1 MLFTVL
7 LQKHAT
13 SQVYTVKYCSTIPEL
28 EGPST
33 GAQINGWLWSH
44 IQLVTSQLL
53 SVDTFHLTLFTLAL
67 QVLVKVQYLCRCGSH
82 GDQTLETCVRVCV
95 YGTICKGMV
104 SSC

>member
-53 SVDTFHLTLFTLAL
+53 LVDTFHPGIAGFSKSTVPVA
-67 QVLVKVQYLCRCGSH
+67 VW
-82 GDQTLETCVRVCV
+82 
-95 YGTICKGMV
+95 
-104 SSC
+104 